1 MPASRARL
9 ATRNTSMLRGTAAV
23 AHKYLAANTSMLRG
37 IARLHRVARNTSMLR
52 GIARHPS
59 MRRLQDTRARHL
71 STTTTPEEEDIDVDA
86 VAYAFMGS
94 KALFAALELGLFDVV
109 ARRGNSATLADIEAG
124 VGVDAP
130 RAQTL
135 VTALT
140 ALKALRRDAATQ
152 TYALSP
158 NAAKFLVA
166 DAPAYYGDYL
176 RLQVGSQFYDRMAPL
191 AAVMRG
197 EDAPTYATWFE
208 DPKEAEQYSLA
219 QHNGS
224 VATGRALA
232 KQAERGRLGEALET
246 IVAGDMA
253 LLDVGGGSGAFSYVF
268 AERGARATVIEL
280 PEVAAAGRAFAGG
293 PGVDDETR
301 ARVCFE
307 DLDVTAPA
315 WPVAPATFD
324 VVLMSYVSGS
334 VPEAAL
340 RDVYQRAHAALK
352 PGGVAIVHD
361 FMVDDSLDGP
371 RGAALWALQHV
382 AVNADGL
389 GLHPAAVAA
398 KLEGAGFNAVDAPRE
413 MIGGMTKLVIAHKA

>member
-86 VAYAFMGS
+86 
-94 KALFAALELGLFDVV
+94 
-109 ARRGNSATLADIEAG
+109 DIEAG

-176 RLQVGSQFYDRMAPL
+176 RLQVGSQFYDRMSPL

-232 KQAERGRLGEALET
+232 KQAERGRLGAALET

-268 AERGARATVIEL
+268 AERGARATVLEL

>member
-1 MPASRARL
+1 MPGLLKCDIISQSTMLASRAL
-9 ATRNTSMLRGTAAV
+9 S
-23 AHKYLAANTSMLRG
+23 
-37 IARLHRVARNTSMLR
+37 RLHRVARNTSMLR

-176 RLQVGSQFYDRMAPL
+176 RLQVGSQFYDRMSPL

-197 EDAPTYATWFE
+197 EEAPTYATWFE

-246 IVAGDMA
+246 IVASDMA

-398 KLEGAGFNAVDAPRE
+398 KLEGAGFDAVDAPRE

>member
-1 MPASRARL
+1 MAWLCVAR
-9 ATRNTSMLRGTAAV
+9 
-23 AHKYLAANTSMLRG
+23 NTSMLRG
-37 IARLHRVARNTSMLR
+37 IARLHRVTRNTSMLQ
-52 GIARHPS
+52 PS
-59 MRRLQDTRARHL
+59 MRRLQDTRARQF

-176 RLQVGSQFYDRMAPL
+176 RLQVGSQFYDRMSPL

>member
-1 MPASRARL
+1 MLASRALSRL
-9 ATRNTSMLRGTAAV
+9 CV
-23 AHKYLAANTSMLRG
+23 ARNTSMLRG
-37 IARLHRVARNTSMLR
+37 IARLHRVTRNTSMLQ
-52 GIARHPS
+52 PS
-59 MRRLQDTRARHL
+59 MLRSQDTQARHL

-94 KALFAALELGLFDVV
+94 KALFAALELGLFDV
-109 ARRGNSATLADIEAG
+109 A
-124 VGVDAP
+124 AP

-176 RLQVGSQFYDRMAPL
+176 RLQVGSQFYDRMSPL

-197 EDAPTYATWFE
+197 EDAPTYASWFE

-268 AERGARATVIEL
+268 AERGARATVLEL

-398 KLEGAGFNAVDAPRE
+398 KLEGAGFSAVDAPRE